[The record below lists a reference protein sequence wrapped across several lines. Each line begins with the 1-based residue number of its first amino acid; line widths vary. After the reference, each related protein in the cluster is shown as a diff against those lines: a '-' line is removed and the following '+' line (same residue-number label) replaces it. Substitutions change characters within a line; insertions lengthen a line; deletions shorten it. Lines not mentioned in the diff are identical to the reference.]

1 VSGAMLSIR
10 EDMKLTD
17 LQQEVVVS
25 ATVAAAVVA
34 SACGGAANDRF
45 GRRPVLLFAA
55 GTFTIGAVML
65 GAAPSYA
72 MLVLGRLVVGIGIG
86 LASLT
91 APVYIAEA
99 APAQLRGKLLTLNTL
114 LITAG
119 QFGGKK
125 DCSNLTT
132 CVIALYHV

>member
-1 VSGAMLSIR
+1 MLSIR
-10 EDMKLTD
+10 DDMNLTD

-34 SACGGAANDRF
+34 SACGGSANDKF

-55 GTFTIGAVML
+55 GTFTLGAVML

-72 MLVLGRLVVGIGIG
+72 MLVLGRLVVGVGIG

-119 QFGGKK
+119 QFGGKN
-125 DCSNLTT
+125 CSHLQQ
-132 CVIALYHV
+132 VSPPQ